1 MEEQKVHNQA
11 MAKVFIG
18 TNFVLFLRIC
28 PHNCFGIIRSYSVYE
43 VYSLMAHASICV
55 CSTILFFPLLHLHC
69 SIVHFVSSFFFAI
82 ASLPNVLDVC

>member
-1 MEEQKVHNQA
+1 MVEQKVHNQA

-43 VYSLMAHASICV
+43 VYSLMAQASICV
-55 CSTILFFPLLHLHC
+55 CSTILFFRYYIYTAQLYILFQ
-69 SIVHFVSSFFFAI
+69 VFFAI